1 MSLVT
6 GKKIESS
13 FVNTIGIRKITAE
26 DVTYAAAI
34 GYTIK
39 LIGCGYTQDGKVNAS
54 VEPMLVPESC
64 PLAGIEDVF
73 NGVMVNGNM
82 VDSLLFYGRGAG
94 KLPTASAVMGDVI
107 DIVRNPGYNSY
118 FSWEESDAHSFIPY
132 KDVKARF
139 FVRINDESRAKVKDV
154 FGDTEII
161 KGVSDYGF
169 VTPLMTVGELEEV
182 TQKIGGVISTM
193 RLFR

>member
-6 GKKIESS
+6 GKKIDSS

-39 LIGCGYTQDGKVNAS
+39 LIGCGYTKDGKVNAS

-107 DIVRNPGYNSY
+107 DIVRNPGYNDY
-118 FSWEESDAHSFIPY
+118 FSWGESDKDSFIPY
-132 KDVKARF
+132 KDVTARF
-139 FVRINDESRAKVKDV
+139 FVRVNDESRAKVKDV

-169 VTPLMTVGELEEV
+169 VTPLMTVAQLEESIL
-182 TQKIGGVISTM
+182 KIGGAVSTM